1 ATSKDDGSV
10 DVVVPSEAKKASVTY
25 TPEGQSQAK
34 TVELAKDQDGAWS
47 APANSGLLVNK
58 DNTTGILT
66 ITVPANQVADGS
78 KVVGNADNDSKL
90 SIDAEARAKAP
101 QPVEFDS

>member
-1 ATSKDDGSV
+1 VSATSKDDGSV

-34 TVELAKDQDGAWS
+34 TVELAKAQDGTWS

-66 ITVPANQVADGS
+66 ITVPASQVVDGS
-78 KVVGNADNDSKL
+78 K
-90 SIDAEARAKAP
+90 
-101 QPVEFDS
+101 